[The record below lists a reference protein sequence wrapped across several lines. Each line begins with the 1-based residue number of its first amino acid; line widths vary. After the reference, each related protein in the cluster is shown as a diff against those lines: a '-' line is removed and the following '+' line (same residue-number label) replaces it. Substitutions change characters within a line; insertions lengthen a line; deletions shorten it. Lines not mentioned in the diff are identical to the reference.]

1 MLLDRHLGFMHIA
14 RVAQGCQ
21 LDNQAEF
28 VQSHHES
35 INPSKKF
42 IGTRIS
48 RLVLC
53 QIDYSSNCRDR
64 EPPTVVFELMF
75 CIDPSGFVYNHA
87 RSGVFGGSS
96 GVPSKMCS

>member
-14 RVAQGCQ
+14 RVAQSCR
-21 LDNQAEF
+21 LDNKAEF

-48 RLVLC
+48 RFTE
-53 QIDYSSNCRDR
+53 QHIGASNRLIWLDTQKC
-64 EPPTVVFELMF
+64 V
-75 CIDPSGFVYNHA
+75 
-87 RSGVFGGSS
+87 
-96 GVPSKMCS
+96 